1 MEDRRCPH
9 CGAVL
14 NEDNIQSFTI
24 EVIYYNLYLYPEDD
38 LLRYEPEEPESNEI
52 ENEGFC
58 CRKCGFVLALS
69 EDEVKEILKSKEE

>member
-1 MEDRRCPH
+1 MEDKRCPH

-14 NEDNIQSFTI
+14 NEDNIQSFTV
-24 EVIYYNLYLYPEDD
+24 EVIYYNLYLEDG
-38 LLRYEPEEPESNEI
+38 LLRHELDEPESNKI

-69 EDEVKEILKSKEE
+69 EDEVMEILKSKEE